1 MSVSKS
7 PPNKKNKD
15 DMEKEVDKNAIVVES
30 TIVDNDNDND
40 GEHLDH
46 RSISPSTDWPTK
58 TSADLSSMLSYIPDI
73 LEAPKKD
80 NVNDIMALDNDDNK
94 EEPKEHDCQTVISS
108 NKQYMVHFRE
118 NLVNKNVTIENLSKE
133 KDKVADENRF
143 LKTVLKAMKN
153 PKLVE
158 DILDENIALKSKI
171 INMESTLYIRKNKIK
186 SLMEPSN
193 TNDYP
198 EHIWA
203 SHINKD
209 MAEKIKA
216 LRNELI
222 TYRNKDNV
230 SNMDIEVLSNS
241 PDIDSEKDAEKDRNK
256 DNVSNMDVVVLSNSP
271 DIDFEQIFDDGD
283 FTCKLCPFQTN
294 NMTNLKN
301 HEKNAQHMT
310 KGDNIE
316 YICEECGTE
325 CSTEIE
331 LNIHNTKH
339 ITEHICSHCGSGL
352 SSMNDLKR
360 HIINIHKIYI

>member
-1 MSVSKS
+1 
-7 PPNKKNKD
+7 
-15 DMEKEVDKNAIVVES
+15 
-30 TIVDNDNDND
+30 
-40 GEHLDH
+40 
-46 RSISPSTDWPTK
+46 
-58 TSADLSSMLSYIPDI
+58 
-73 LEAPKKD
+73 
-80 NVNDIMALDNDDNK
+80 
-94 EEPKEHDCQTVISS
+94 
-108 NKQYMVHFRE
+108 MVHFRE
-118 NLVNKNVTIENLSKE
+118 NLVNKNVTIEKLSKE
-133 KDKVADENRF
+133 KDKVEEENRF
-143 LKTVLKAMKN
+143 LKIVLKAMKN

-230 SNMDIEVLSNS
+230 SNMD
-241 PDIDSEKDAEKDRNK
+241 
-256 DNVSNMDVVVLSNSP
+256 VVVLSNSP

-294 NMTNLKN
+294 SMTNLKN

-339 ITEHICSHCGSGL
+339 ITEHTCSHCGSGL

-360 HIINIHKIYI
+360 HIINIHNIYICEYCGFLFNGEADLRVHEPTHYKNICEFCGL